1 MNYARSKFFKSGF
14 AKVSGFTVCW
24 NHSWH
29 NARYVILAVFQVFFV
44 NTEPA
49 NKTFKTALEQIDIL

>member
-1 MNYARSKFFKSGF
+1 MLGRNSLNQVSPKFPVLRYAGIIL
-14 AKVSGFTVCW
+14 GTMQD
-24 NHSWH
+24 
-29 NARYVILAVFQVFFV
+29 YVILAVFQVFFV